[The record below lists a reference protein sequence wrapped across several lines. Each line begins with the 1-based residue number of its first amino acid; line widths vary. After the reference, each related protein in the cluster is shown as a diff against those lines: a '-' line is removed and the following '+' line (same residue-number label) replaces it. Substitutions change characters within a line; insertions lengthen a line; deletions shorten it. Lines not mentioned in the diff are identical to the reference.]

1 MLPLLSF
8 SRAAE
13 LYREEVAANPAA
25 TAPSPDGQLA
35 DGAVAVVVVVDAVF
49 LFRVPKVRSAEI
61 GGEKK
66 VHVDQVRMTLQSGGL
81 VSLVAILVFN
91 AAPSPAWVSVQSSI

>member
-8 SRAAE
+8 SRAE
-13 LYREEVAANPAA
+13 LCREEVAANPAA

-35 DGAVAVVVVVDAVF
+35 DGAVAVVVDAVF

-66 VHVDQVRMTLQSGGL
+66 VHVDQVRMTLQSGGF

>member
-8 SRAAE
+8 SRAE
-13 LYREEVAANPAA
+13 LCREEVAANPAA

-35 DGAVAVVVVVDAVF
+35 DGAVAAVVVDAVF

-66 VHVDQVRMTLQSGGL
+66 VHVDQVRMTLQSGGF

>member
-13 LYREEVAANPAA
+13 LCREEVAANPAA

-35 DGAVAVVVVVDAVF
+35 DGAVAAVVVDAVF

>member
-8 SRAAE
+8 SRAE
-13 LYREEVAANPAA
+13 LCREEVAANPAA

-35 DGAVAVVVVVDAVF
+35 DGAVAAVVVDAVF

-66 VHVDQVRMTLQSGGL
+66 EHVDQVRMTLQSGGL